1 MADFWSFTIV
11 VGLLWNVVVPSRYI
25 WREGTWH
32 TPGNHPSSASRW
44 LHTTLKLSLAANL
57 RRSRRHTLLF
67 PIDRDSLYNRPTHL
81 LSALLHP
88 QEFRGDMT
96 QYPSTTRFHSDI
108 VRMII
113 VKWTIFSGSTFLTS
127 ITYNNLRL
135 LLLTIY
141 CTSRNHQVMQ

>member
-1 MADFWSFTIV
+1 MFSNFRYVHILPLKSNVCLASCKELNLKMADFWSFAIV
-11 VGLLWNVVVPSRYI
+11 VGLLWYVVVPSCYI

-44 LHTTLKLSLAANL
+44 LHTSSLAANL

-96 QYPSTTRFHSDI
+96 QYPSVTRFHSDI
-108 VRMII
+108 VR
-113 VKWTIFSGSTFLTS
+113 W
-127 ITYNNLRL
+127 
-135 LLLTIY
+135 
-141 CTSRNHQVMQ
+141 